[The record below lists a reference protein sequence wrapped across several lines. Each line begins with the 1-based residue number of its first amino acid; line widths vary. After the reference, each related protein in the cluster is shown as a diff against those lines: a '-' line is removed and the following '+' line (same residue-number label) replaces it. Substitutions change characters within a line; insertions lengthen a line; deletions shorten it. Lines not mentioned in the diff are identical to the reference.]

1 VLMAWSALTFPSGVA
16 LVAVGRARLTLYANL
31 AGLIGA
37 CVAVLLLRP
46 ADPWQAVMIWTVSQL
61 LVSPY
66 SLWVNARA
74 LGVGMIR
81 PLTGGF
87 GIRAP
92 A

>member
-1 VLMAWSALTFPSGVA
+1 
-16 LVAVGRARLTLYANL
+16 
-31 AGLIGA
+31 
-37 CVAVLLLRP
+37 
-46 ADPWQAVMIWTVSQL
+46 VMIWTVSQL